1 MEVYDTITQKDIQ
14 EALLGDQ
21 PPVSDKAKHRHLLS
35 SPNEEPPTPSED
47 ERLQSK
53 KAGRARQKLSTLT
66 KRGRTLQSPPPSTQ
80 NAKISLS
87 LLFLFCSLSLSL
99 SISLSLSLSS
109 LSSLSSVLF
118 PNDCRSQYS

>member
-1 MEVYDTITQKDIQ
+1 MIIIPKDIQ

-35 SPNEEPPTPSED
+35 SPNEDLPAPIETKGED